1 MKGDTMAKLQHVAM
15 SAPDS
20 QAVMRFYCDA
30 FDTEVGGHTNSP
42 LATRE
47 YISDGIFSLALLNY
61 ETDEWA
67 GINKDE
73 KYINPIGFWV
83 DDLQQQS
90 AKREKGGGEFF
101 HELPPEKVSLSYEVK
116 FRDPNGII
124 FDISQDGLVA
134 AKT

>member
-20 QAVMRFYCDA
+20 QAVTRFYCDA
-30 FDTEVGGHTNSP
+30 FNTEVVGHTNSP
-42 LATRE
+42 LATRV

-67 GINKDE
+67 GMNKDE
-73 KYINPIGFWV
+73 KYINPIDFWV

-90 AKREKGGGEFF
+90 AKRKKGGGEF
-101 HELPPEKVSLSYEVK
+101 PPEKVSLPYEVK

-124 FDISQDGLVA
+124 FDISQDGLVG